1 MFNMKCQ
8 VTSDTTRKVMISREV
23 KVASY
28 KEICGGEKIRVH
40 LGYNNDPAFM
50 EVQNN
55 KILQVP
61 PKRLPIGKSSI
72 ISRNWEVF
80 DKFFSTYNIEP
91 VWLDCNWS
99 CGWYDEE
106 QGAWT
111 GCMGKV
117 LILKLIT
124 DKDN

>member
-1 MFNMKCQ
+1 MKCQ

-28 KEICGGEKIRVH
+28 KDICGGEKIRVH
-40 LGYNNDPAFM
+40 LGYNNDWYM
-50 EVQNN
+50 KVENN
-55 KILQVP
+55 TLLQDP
-61 PKRLPIGKSSI
+61 PERSLKGTGTMIYQT
-72 ISRNWEVF
+72 WEVLY
-80 DKFFSTYNIEP
+80 KFFSLYNIEP
-91 VWLDCNWS
+91 IWLNCNFSW
-99 CGWYDEE
+99 GWYDEE

-124 DKDN
+124 DRDN

>member
-1 MFNMKCQ
+1 MKCQ

-28 KEICGGEKIRVH
+28 KEICGGEKVRVH
-40 LGYNNDPAFM
+40 LGYNNDPKIM
-50 EVQNN
+50 KVENN
-55 KILQVP
+55 KLLQDP
-61 PKRLPIGKSSI
+61 PKREIEGVATG
-72 ISRNWEVF
+72 ISRDWEVLY
-80 DKFFSTYNIEP
+80 KFFSVYNIEP
-91 VWLDCNWS
+91 IWHDCQMSW
-99 CGWYDEE
+99 GWYDEE

-124 DKDN
+124 DRYS

>member
-1 MFNMKCQ
+1 MKCQ

-28 KEICGGEKIRVH
+28 KEICGGEKVRVH
-40 LGYNNDPAFM
+40 LGYNNDPKIIKVEDNKLLQHPPISLEWGKRS
-50 EVQNN
+50 EV
-55 KILQVP
+55 
-61 PKRLPIGKSSI
+61 SWA
-72 ISRNWEVF
+72 WEVLY
-80 DKFFSTYNIEP
+80 KFFDAYNIEP
-91 VWLDCNWS
+91 IWHDCQMSW
-99 CGWYDEE
+99 GWYDEE

-124 DKDN
+124 DRDN

>member
-8 VTSDTTRKVMISREV
+8 VTSDTTRKVMISRVV

-28 KEICGGEKIRVH
+28 KEICGRKKKRVH
-40 LGYNNDPAFM
+40 IGYNNDPVLM
-50 EVQNN
+50 TVENN
-55 KILQVP
+55 KLIEDP
-61 PKRLPIGKSSI
+61 PKRKLKGTGSNV
-72 ISRNWEVF
+72 SRVWEVLN
-80 DKFFSTYNIEP
+80 KFFSIHNIEP
-91 VWLDCNWS
+91 IWHDCNWS
-99 CGWYDEE
+99 WGWYDEE

-124 DKDN
+124 DRDN

>member
-1 MFNMKCQ
+1 MKCQ

-28 KEICGGEKIRVH
+28 KEICGGEKVRVH
-40 LGYNNDPAFM
+40 LGYNIDWYM
-50 EVQNN
+50 KVEDN
-55 KILQVP
+55 KLLQDP
-61 PKRLPIGKSSI
+61 PKRQHKGESTV
-72 ISRNWEVF
+72 ISRDWEILY
-80 DKFFSTYNIEP
+80 KFFSVYNIEP
-91 VWLDCNWS
+91 IWLNCHYTW
-99 CGWYDEE
+99 GWYDEE

-124 DKDN
+124 DRDS